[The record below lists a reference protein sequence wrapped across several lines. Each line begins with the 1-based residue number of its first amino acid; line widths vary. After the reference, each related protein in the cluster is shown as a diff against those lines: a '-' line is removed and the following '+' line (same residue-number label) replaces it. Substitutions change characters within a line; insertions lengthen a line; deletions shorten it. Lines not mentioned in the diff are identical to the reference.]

1 MANAIFMQGV
11 TYSYPSSPILSFP
24 DMDCRQG
31 EHYLMSG
38 VSGCGKTTLLYLLAG
53 LIKPDT
59 GKILIQGE
67 DITSMGNKDIDRI
80 RGRKIGLV
88 FQKPQFIQSL
98 SVLENLQIARYLND
112 IPAEKDELLALLE
125 RLNIGDKQKSRPW
138 ELSQGEQQ
146 RLSIARAI
154 INRPALILADEP
166 TSSLDD
172 ENCREAVSLLKSQ
185 AESTG
190 ACLLVVTHDHR
201 LHPFFS
207 HIIKL

>member
-1 MANAIFMQGV
+1 MANAILMQGV
-11 TYSYPSSPILSFP
+11 TYSYPSSPILSFS

>member
-1 MANAIFMQGV
+1 MANAILMQGV
-11 TYSYPSSPILSFP
+11 TYSYPSSPILSFS

-125 RLNIGDKQKSRPW
+125 RLNIGDKQKSKPW